1 MSFHK
6 QFFSLFWRIFALW
19 RQKIKSNGNCK
30 RAFWG
35 EGEVKSRV
43 KMSHFAIF
51 RQRVFYWSPEL
62 GRICFSKTTSS
73 QMWLIPPVDDRQS
86 IRLKVGLIIY

>member
-1 MSFHK
+1 MSFQK
-6 QFFSLFWRIFALW
+6 QFFSFFWRIFALW

-30 RAFWG
+30 TAFWG

-43 KMSHFAIF
+43 KCHI
-51 RQRVFYWSPEL
+51 SPYLDNEFSIVA
-62 GRICFSKTTSS
+62 RISRISFLKTTSS

-86 IRLKVGLIIY
+86 TLLKDGLIIY